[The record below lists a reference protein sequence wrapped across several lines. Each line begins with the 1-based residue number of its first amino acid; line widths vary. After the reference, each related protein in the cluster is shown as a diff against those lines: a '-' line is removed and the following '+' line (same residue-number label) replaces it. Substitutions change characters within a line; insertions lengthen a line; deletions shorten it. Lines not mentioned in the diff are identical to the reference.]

1 VVDGEEG
8 TLFCGSYCA
17 VNNVFKAG
25 SLVVDCALPLCAV
38 AVAELQVYQGR
49 YFGPII
55 VGFKGGTQ
63 IV

>member
-1 VVDGEEG
+1 VDGEEG
-8 TLFCGSYCA
+8 ALFCGCYGA

-25 SLVVDCALPLCAV
+25 GLVVDCTLPLRAV
-38 AVAELQVYQGR
+38 AIAELQVYQGR